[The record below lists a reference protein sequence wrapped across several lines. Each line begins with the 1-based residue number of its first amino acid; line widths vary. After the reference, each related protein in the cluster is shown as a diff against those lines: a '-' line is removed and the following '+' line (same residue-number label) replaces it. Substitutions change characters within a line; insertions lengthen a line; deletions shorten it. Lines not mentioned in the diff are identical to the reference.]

1 MSINDG
7 RMRIQQRDSLT
18 MQWIW
23 QRLRARVPRLWMVAI
38 SLGVALVGVAIVA
51 LTHLRGEAI
60 SSQSRELSMLSLAL
74 TDEIHREL
82 RGMNAGL
89 RAMQVELN
97 EGSLPTAGTTATR
110 ALQTRTELMAMVDTL
125 TLVDRNGQVLSSSNP
140 SPLPDQATFR
150 PGLNQL
156 EPEAVA
162 VSRPFTNPRT
172 QTPLVTLAVPFVDVG
187 GAPAGW
193 IFATMRTEALLG
205 AFSVASPA
213 ADARMAVFR
222 RDGVLLA
229 GGVVNK
235 FRWDEASIAQRLATQ
250 RATELRQLPDGTERL
265 VALHSLERYGLEVVL
280 TRNLDVVLVAWR
292 EAAQLTAV
300 GVVLMLVVLTASV
313 HLVLRANQRRT
324 AAQVALQ
331 TQLSRANKLESLGE
345 LAGGVAHDFNN
356 VLAAIVGFGE
366 MAQDAAAPGSAQ
378 ARHLDKV
385 LGAALRGKALV
396 ERILSFGRG
405 GGCASAVFE
414 LEPIVAEVLAL
425 LAATLRPGVVL
436 ERGLEAPGVLMRGDP
451 TQAFEAVMN
460 LCTNAM
466 QATPLGG
473 MVQVQLVRQQVTQ
486 RRVLSH
492 TQLSAGP
499 YLVLTVSDQGSGIT
513 PEVMERLFEPFFT
526 TRGAES
532 GTGLGLAVVHGVV
545 AEFGGAIDVQ
555 SKPGQGA
562 RFTIYFPECTD
573 APSPSRP
580 TARPTTSGAGQ
591 ALLVVDDEPNLVAL
605 AEEMFTSLGYQ
616 PVGYTDPVAALQTL
630 RADPQRFAAVVTDE
644 VMPGL
649 TGIQLT
655 EAIRQFAPA
664 LPILMVSGY
673 GGASLAQRAANAGV
687 SRLLTKPMQRE
698 ELARAM
704 ALLLKPTLVLV

>member
-1 MSINDG
+1 MWAMAVG
-7 RMRIQQRDSLT
+7 
-18 MQWIW
+18 
-23 QRLRARVPRLWMVAI
+23 
-38 SLGVALVGVAIVA
+38 LGTALVVVAVVA
-51 LTHLRGEAI
+51 LTHMRGEAI
-60 SSQSRELSMLSLAL
+60 HSQSRELSMLSLAL

-89 RAMQVELN
+89 HAMQVELN
-97 EGSLPTAGTTATR
+97 EGSLPTAGTSATR
-110 ALQTRTELMAMVDTL
+110 ALQTRTELMSMVDTL
-125 TLVDRNGQVLSSSNP
+125 SLVDRHGQWLSSSNP
-140 SPLPDQATFR
+140 SPLPDQSTFA

-156 EPEAVA
+156 QAGDIA
-162 VSRPFTNPRT
+162 VSRPYADPRT
-172 QTPLVTLAVPFVDVG
+172 LAPLVTLAVPFMDVAG
-187 GAPAGW
+187 SPAGW
-193 IFATMRTEALLG
+193 IFATMRAEALLG

-229 GGVVNK
+229 GGVVHK
-235 FRWDEASIAQRLATQ
+235 SKWDEATIARRLATQ
-250 RATELRQLPDGTERL
+250 RATEVRTMPDGSERL
-265 VALHSLERYGLEVVL
+265 VALHGLERYGLEVVL
-280 TRNLDVVLVAWR
+280 TRDLEVMLVAWR
-292 EAAQLTAV
+292 ETAQLTAV
-300 GVVLMLVVLTASV
+300 GVLLLLAVLAVSV
-313 HLVLRANQRRT
+313 SLVLRANQRR
-324 AAQVALQ
+324 AVAQGALQ
-331 TQLSRANKLESLGE
+331 TQMSRANKLESLGE

-385 LGAALRGKALV
+385 LGAAMRGKALV

-405 GGCASAVFE
+405 GGCASTVFE
-414 LEPIVAEVLAL
+414 LQPIVAEVLAL

-436 ERGLEAPGVLMRGDP
+436 ERGLDAPGALLRGDP

-466 QATPLGG
+466 QAMPGGG
-473 MVQVQLVRQQVTQ
+473 MVRVQLARQQVAE
-486 RRVLSH
+486 RKVLSH
-492 TQLSAGP
+492 TQLSAGS

-545 AEFGGAIDVQ
+545 AEFGGAIDVH

-562 RFTIYFPECTD
+562 RFTLYFPECTD
-573 APSPSRP
+573 APSPHRAAALP
-580 TARPTTSGAGQ
+580 TSEGAGQ
-591 ALLVVDDEPNLVAL
+591 ALLVVDDEHTLVAL

-616 PVGYTDPVAALQTL
+616 PVGFTDPVAALQAL

-649 TGIQLT
+649 SGIQLT
-655 EAIRQFAPA
+655 EAIRTFAPA

-673 GGASLAQRAANAGV
+673 GGAALAERAAAAGV
-687 SRLLTKPMQRE
+687 SRLLTKPLQRDD
-698 ELARAM
+698 LARAM
-704 ALLLKPTLVLV
+704 ALLLPL

>member
-1 MSINDG
+1 M
-7 RMRIQQRDSLT
+7 QR
-18 MQWIW
+18 IW
-23 QRLRARVPRLWMVAI
+23 QRLRDRVSRLWAVAI
-38 SLGVALVGVAIVA
+38 GLGVALVVVTGVA
-51 LTHLRGEAI
+51 LTHLRGETI
-60 SSQSRELSMLSLAL
+60 NSQSRELTMLSLAL

-89 RAMQVELN
+89 HAMQVELN
-97 EGSLPTAGTTATR
+97 EASLPTTGPAATR

-125 TLVDRNGQVLSSSNP
+125 TLVDLDGQVLSSSNP
-140 SPLPDQATFR
+140 SPLPDQAAFM
-150 PGLNQL
+150 PGLRQL

-162 VSRPFTNPRT
+162 VSRPFIDPRT
-172 QTPLVTLAVPFVDVG
+172 RIPLVTLAVPFADVA

-193 IFATMRTEALLG
+193 IFATMRAEALLG

-235 FRWDEASIAQRLATQ
+235 SRWDEATIARRLAAQRT
-250 RATELRQLPDGTERL
+250 TELRQLPDGTERL

-292 EAAQLTAV
+292 EAAQFTAV
-300 GVVLMLVVLTASV
+300 GVLLLLVVLAASA
-313 HLVLRANQRRT
+313 HLVLRANQRR
-324 AAQVALQ
+324 AVAQVALQ

-366 MAQDAAAPGSAQ
+366 MAQDAATPGSAQ

-405 GGCASAVFE
+405 GGCASSVFA
-414 LEPIVAEVLAL
+414 LQPIVAEVLAL

-436 ERGLEAPGVLMRGDP
+436 ERGLEAPDVLMRGDP

-466 QATPLGG
+466 QAMPQGG
-473 MVQVQLVRQQVTQ
+473 MVRVQLLRQQVAQ

-492 TQLSAGP
+492 TQLPAGP

-545 AEFGGAIDVQ
+545 AELGGAIDVQ
-555 SKPGQGA
+555 SKTGQGA
-562 RFTIYFPECTD
+562 RFTLYFPECTD
-573 APSPSRP
+573 APTPSRP
-580 TARPTTSGAGQ
+580 TALPPLTGAGQ
-591 ALLVVDDEPNLVAL
+591 ALLVVDDEPALVAL

-616 PVGYTDPVAALQTL
+616 PVGFTDPVAALQAL
-630 RADPQRFAAVVTDE
+630 RANPQRFAAVVTDE

-655 EAIRQFAPA
+655 EAIRQFAPH

-673 GGASLAQRAANAGV
+673 GGASLAQRATTAGV

-704 ALLLKPTLVLV
+704 ALLLKPVRLPV

>member
-1 MSINDG
+1 M
-7 RMRIQQRDSLT
+7 QR
-18 MQWIW
+18 IW
-23 QRLRARVPRLWMVAI
+23 QRLRASVPRLWAMALG
-38 SLGVALVGVAIVA
+38 LGVALVVVAVVA

-60 SSQSRELSMLSLAL
+60 NSQSRELSMLSLAL

-89 RAMQVELN
+89 HAMQVELN
-97 EGSLPTAGTTATR
+97 EGSLPTAGTSAAR

-125 TLVDRNGQVLSSSNP
+125 SLVDRNGHLLSSSNP
-140 SPLPDQATFR
+140 TPMPNQSSFT

-162 VSRPFTNPRT
+162 VSRPFIDPRT
-172 QTPLVTLAVPFVDVG
+172 QIPLVTLAVPFVDVTG
-187 GAPAGW
+187 TPAGW
-193 IFATMRTEALLG
+193 IYATMRTEALLG

-235 FRWDEASIAQRLATQ
+235 SHWDEATIAHRLATQ
-250 RATELRQLPDGTERL
+250 RATELRHLPDGTERL

-280 TRNLDVVLVAWR
+280 TRNLDVVLVAWQ
-292 EAAQLTAV
+292 ETAILTSV
-300 GVVLMLVVLTASV
+300 GVVLMLLVLAMSV

-324 AAQVALQ
+324 AAQMALQ
-331 TQLSRANKLESLGE
+331 TQMSRANKLESLGE

-405 GGCASAVFE
+405 GGCASTVFE

-436 ERGLEAPGVLMRGDP
+436 ERRLEAPGKLLRGDP
-451 TQAFEAVMN
+451 TQAFEVVMN

-466 QATPLGG
+466 QAMPQGG
-473 MVQVQLVRQQVTQ
+473 MVRVQLARQQVAT

-499 YLVLTVSDQGSGIT
+499 YLVLTVSDQGNGIT

-562 RFTIYFPECTD
+562 RFTLYFPECTD
-573 APSPSRP
+573 APGPLRP
-580 TARPTTSGAGQ
+580 PAMPALAGTGQ
-591 ALLVVDDEPNLVAL
+591 ALLVVDDEPTLVAL
-605 AEEMFTSLGYQ
+605 ALEMFTSLGYQ
-616 PVGYTDPVAALQTL
+616 PVGFTDPLEALQTL
-630 RADPQRFAAVVTDE
+630 RAQPQRFAAVVTDE

-655 EAIRQFAPA
+655 EAIRQFAPT

-673 GGASLAQRAANAGV
+673 GGASLAQRAAAAGV
-687 SRLLTKPMQRE
+687 SRLLTKPLQRE

-704 ALLLKPTLVLV
+704 ALLLQPALSSV